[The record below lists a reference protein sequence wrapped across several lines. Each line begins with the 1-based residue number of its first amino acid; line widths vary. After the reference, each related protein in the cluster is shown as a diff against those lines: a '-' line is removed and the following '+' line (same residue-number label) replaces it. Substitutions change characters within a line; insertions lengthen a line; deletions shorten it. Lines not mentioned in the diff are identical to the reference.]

1 MEIVNLIKKIKDS
14 VSDPT
19 GRTQR
24 QFDVLIRWALSLF
37 HGTFIG
43 CTGFGKTRVG
53 FEAVKLL
60 RRNNPSRNVIVVVPT
75 KALKIQWENLII
87 EGKLGAGIEVW
98 VINSLA
104 ASVLTHRCD
113 LLVCDEMHR
122 YAAKTFSKVFSVV
135 QYRYILGLTATIE
148 RADGKH
154 IILEKRAPVI
164 DEVPLELAR
173 AKGWVSSFE
182 TVNWGIELPEEELQE
197 YNQLYGK
204 ESNLMKY
211 MAVFHY
217 DLQTII
223 QCSTSN
229 KPRYDHLSNRWYDPP
244 SVKVARSMGWEG
256 HNAYRASLVARSNKT
271 APRGQKSPV
280 WGNVASSHVYHPD
293 RVVGYA
299 VQARKLIA
307 ERKKWV
313 NNHPLKTQA
322 VIDAY
327 RHIKWK
333 TIAFCETKE
342 TAKELHRIIGEE
354 SVLYHS
360 QMDSEERDITVTKE
374 YKTQAGASKFIAKH
388 PNINFEV
395 KKKNGKFILSWKK
408 KKVVGEKYLKEEA
421 LRKLSDNRYRINF
434 ISSVRSLNEGIDIPD
449 LSLALIHSRNSTK
462 RDMIQRTG
470 RVARLFVYKDG
481 SNKKPIIVHI
491 YLKHTKD
498 QDWLEKSQED
508 AVGVRWVDSLEDILA
523 DDDFQ
528 LVA

>member
-1 MEIVNLIKKIKDS
+1 MEIVNLIKRIRDS
-14 VSDPT
+14 VDDST

-37 HGTFIG
+37 HGTFVG

-60 RRNNPSRNVIVVVPT
+60 RRNDPSRHVIVVVPT
-75 KALKIQWENLII
+75 KALKLQWEGLIVD
-87 EGKLGAGIEVW
+87 GKLGTGIEVW

-113 LLVCDEMHR
+113 LFVCDEMHR
-122 YAAKTFSKVFSVV
+122 YAAETFSKVFSVV
-135 QYRYILGLTATIE
+135 QYKYILGLTATIE
-148 RADGKH
+148 RSDGKH
-154 IILEKRAPVI
+154 IMLEQKAPVI
-164 DEVPLELAR
+164 DEVSLEVAR

-182 TVNWGIELPEEELQE
+182 TVNWGITLPEEEMQE
-197 YNQLYGK
+197 YEQLYGK
-204 ESNLMKY
+204 KSNLMKY
-211 MAVFHY
+211 MAVFNY

-223 QCSTSN
+223 QCSTNN
-229 KPRYDHLSNRWYDPP
+229 KPRYDAMTNRWYDPP
-244 SVKVARSMGWEG
+244 SVKIARNMGWEG
-256 HNAYRASLVARSNKT
+256 HNAYQASRVARSNKD
-271 APRGQKSPV
+271 APRGQKYPV
-280 WGNVASSHVYHPD
+280 WGNVSSSHVYHPD

-307 ERKKWV
+307 ERKKWI

-327 RHIKWK
+327 RRIGWK
-333 TIAFCETKE
+333 TICFCETKE
-342 TAKELHRIIGEE
+342 TAKEIHRIIGNE

-360 QMDSEERDITVTKE
+360 MMDSEEREFIVTKE
-374 YKTQAGASKFIAKH
+374 YKTQKGASNFIAKH
-388 PNINFEV
+388 PNISFDV
-395 KKKNGKFILSWKK
+395 KKKKGNFILSWKK
-408 KKVVGEKYLKEEA
+408 KKVVGEAYLKEEA
-421 LRKLSDNRYRINF
+421 LRKLTDNRYRINF
-434 ISSVRSLNEGIDIPD
+434 ISSVKSLNEGIDIPD

-470 RVARLFVYKDG
+470 RVARLFIYKDG

-491 YLKHTKD
+491 YLKNTKD

-523 DDDFQ
+523 DDNFQ